1 MEGNYGF
8 IDADDSSFY
17 GYYIIIISSSPYTLQ
32 AYLSVDSQVISSGQV
47 TYLFPIN
54 IKYHY
59 YV

>member
-8 IDADDSSFY
+8 IDAADSSFY